1 MITPAN
7 DSIATAATSLD
18 TAFHTPSNDEAP
30 DVTAVTT
37 TIDPITA
44 APPSPNPM
52 RTEPQVTAISRTHL
66 ANPASYEQIQN
77 IVADDF
83 YIMDKQVFGSLNSK
97 VQLVMSVSQHVI
109 NAGGK
114 RMRPLITLLCSRLCA
129 DEQSTD
135 AMHLAA
141 ITEMLHTATLVH
153 DDVID
158 ASGLRRGKPTANAT
172 WDNATAVLVGDYLIA
187 RAFNLLV
194 GFNSLPLLKLFSD
207 GTCDIAEG
215 EVLQLQH
222 QHNPEATEADYMRI
236 IDGKTSRLFMMA
248 TSGVALLQDKPEFM
262 QALSDFGQ
270 HFGNA
275 FQIIDDV
282 LDYSGNSD
290 VMGKNLGDDLAEGKP
305 TLPTIVALRL
315 LKEQDKTQYDK
326 LRIAVQTGKTENA
339 EYLIGLVK
347 ASGALEYCRKRA
359 LDETQLAQQALLQ
372 LPDNH
377 YRLGLWQLTEL
388 ASSRLV

>member
-1 MITPAN
+1 MTSTSITSNPIN
-7 DSIATAATSLD
+7 NI
-18 TAFHTPSNDEAP
+18 PSK
-30 DVTAVTT
+30 
-37 TIDPITA
+37 
-44 APPSPNPM
+44 
-52 RTEPQVTAISRTHL
+52 PQSTL
-66 ANPASYEQIQN
+66 SYADIQN

-83 YIMDKQVFGSLNSK
+83 EIMDKQVFGSLNSK

-109 NAGGK
+109 DAGGK
-114 RMRPLITLLCSRLCA
+114 RMRPLITLLCARMFDDAPS
-129 DEQSTD
+129 EK

-158 ASGLRRGKPTANAT
+158 ESGQRRGKPTANAT

-194 GFNSLPLLKLFSD
+194 GFQSLPLLQIFSD

-222 QHNPEATEADYMRI
+222 QHNPAATEEDYLRI

-248 TSGVALLQDKPEFM
+248 TQGAAILQGKTEYL
-262 QALSDFGQ
+262 QALGDFGQ

-282 LDYSGNSD
+282 LDYSGDSAL
-290 VMGKNLGDDLAEGKP
+290 MGKNLGDDLAEGKP
-305 TLPTIVALRL
+305 TLPTIKALEL
-315 LKEQDKTQYDK
+315 LKNSNVKGYDQ
-326 LRIAVQTGKTENA
+326 LRVAVQTGKTPNTEQ
-339 EYLIGLVK
+339 LIELVRH
-347 ASGALEYCRKRA
+347 SGSLDYCKQRALE
-359 LDETQLAQQALLQ
+359 ETKLAQQALTT
-372 LPDNH
+372 LPDNR
-377 YRLGLWQLTEL
+377 YRKGLYQLTEL
-388 ASSRLV
+388 ASARLL

>member
-1 MITPAN
+1 MTTSNTSSTTQLINDTPIMDYAE
-7 DSIATAATSLD
+7 I
-18 TAFHTPSNDEAP
+18 
-30 DVTAVTT
+30 
-37 TIDPITA
+37 
-44 APPSPNPM
+44 
-52 RTEPQVTAISRTHL
+52 Q
-66 ANPASYEQIQN
+66 QI
-77 IVADDF
+77 IADDF
-83 YIMDKQVFGSLNSK
+83 NIMDKQVFGSLNSK
-97 VQLVMSVSQHVI
+97 VKLVMNVSQHVI

-114 RMRPLITLLCSRLCA
+114 RMRPLITLLCSRLCN
-129 DEQSTD
+129 DEQSED

-153 DDVID
+153 DDVVD
-158 ASGLRRGKPTANAT
+158 ESNLRRGRPTANAT

-194 GFNSLPLLKLFSD
+194 GFKSLPLLQLFSD

-222 QHNPEATEADYMRI
+222 QHNPEATEDDYMRI

-248 TSGVALLQDKPEFM
+248 TCGVAILQDKPEFM
-262 QALSDFGQ
+262 QPFSDFGQ

-282 LDYSGNSD
+282 LDYNGDSE

-315 LKEQDKTQYDK
+315 LKQSDADKFNK
-326 LRIAVQTGKTENA
+326 LRIAVQTGKTEDA
-339 EYLIGLVK
+339 QALIKLVK
-347 ASGALEYCRKRA
+347 ESGALDYCRERA
-359 LDETQLAQQALLQ
+359 LEETHLAQKALEK
-372 LPDNH
+372 LPDNK
-377 YRLGLWQLTEL
+377 YRHGLWQLTEI

>member
-1 MITPAN
+1 MI
-7 DSIATAATSLD
+7 STSSNN
-18 TAFHTPSNDEAP
+18 TPS
-30 DVTAVTT
+30 TAQST
-37 TIDPITA
+37 
-44 APPSPNPM
+44 
-52 RTEPQVTAISRTHL
+52 L
-66 ANPASYEQIQN
+66 SYADIQN

-83 YIMDKQVFGSLNSK
+83 EIMDKQVFGSLNSK
-97 VQLVMSVSQHVI
+97 VKLVMSVSQHVI
-109 NAGGK
+109 DAGGK
-114 RMRPLITLLCSRLCA
+114 RMRPLITLLCARMFDDAPSKP
-129 DEQSTD
+129 

-158 ASGLRRGKPTANAT
+158 ESGQRRGKPTANAT

-194 GFNSLPLLKLFSD
+194 GFQSLPLLQVFSD

-222 QHNPEATEADYMRI
+222 QHNPTATEEDYLRI

-248 TSGVALLQDKPEFM
+248 TQGAAILQDKTEYM
-262 QALSDFGQ
+262 QALGDFGQ

-282 LDYSGNSD
+282 LDYSGDST

-305 TLPTIVALRL
+305 TLPTIKALEL
-315 LKEQDKTQYDK
+315 LKDSDIEGYEQ
-326 LRIAVQTGKTENA
+326 LRIAVQTGKTPNTEQ
-339 EYLIGLVK
+339 LIELVRR
-347 ASGALEYCRKRA
+347 SGSLDYCKQRALE
-359 LDETQLAQQALLQ
+359 ETKLAQDALNT
-372 LPDNH
+372 LPDNR
-377 YRLGLWQLTEL
+377 YRKGLYQLTEL
-388 ASSRLV
+388 ASSRLL

>member
-1 MITPAN
+1 MTSNSLSNA
-7 DSIATAATSLD
+7 AATSTTPLM
-18 TAFHTPSNDEAP
+18 TSTSTPSHAD
-30 DVTAVTT
+30 
-37 TIDPITA
+37 I
-44 APPSPNPM
+44 PSY
-52 RTEPQVTAISRTHL
+52 AD
-66 ANPASYEQIQN
+66 IQS

-83 YIMDKQVFGSLNSK
+83 DIMDKQVFGSLNSK
-97 VQLVMSVSQHVI
+97 VKLVMSVSQHVI

-114 RMRPLITLLCSRLCA
+114 RMRPLITLLCARMFN
-129 DEQSTD
+129 DEPSQQ

-158 ASGLRRGKPTANAT
+158 ESGQRRGKPTANAT

-194 GFNSLPLLKLFSD
+194 GFQSLPLLQVFSD

-222 QHNPEATEADYMRI
+222 QHNPEATEQDYLNI

-248 TSGVALLQDKPEFM
+248 TQGAAILQNKTEYL
-262 QALSDFGQ
+262 QALADFGQ

-275 FQIIDDV
+275 FQIVDDV
-282 LDYSGNSD
+282 LDYSGDSE

-305 TLPTIVALRL
+305 TLPTIKALEL
-315 LKEQDKTQYDK
+315 LKDSDKAGYEQ
-326 LRIAVQTGKTENA
+326 LRIAVQTGKTPNA
-339 EYLIGLVK
+339 EQLIDLVRG
-347 ASGALEYCRKRA
+347 SGALEYCKQRA
-359 LDETQLAQQALLQ
+359 LEETKLAQRALSS
-372 LPDNH
+372 LPDNR
-377 YRLGLWQLTEL
+377 YRHGLYQLTEL
-388 ASSRLV
+388 ASARLL

>member
-1 MITPAN
+1 MTLIKSNPVTDTSPSFHSSLSYKDIQKIVAN
-7 DSIATAATSLD
+7 DFA
-18 TAFHTPSNDEAP
+18 
-30 DVTAVTT
+30 
-37 TIDPITA
+37 
-44 APPSPNPM
+44 
-52 RTEPQVTAISRTHL
+52 
-66 ANPASYEQIQN
+66 
-77 IVADDF
+77 
-83 YIMDKQVFGSLNSK
+83 IMDKQVFGSLNSK

-114 RMRPLITLLCSRLCA
+114 RMRPLITLLCSRLCH
-129 DEQSTD
+129 DSPSNE

-158 ASGLRRGKPTANAT
+158 ESGLRRGKPTANAT
-172 WDNATAVLVGDYLIA
+172 WDNPTAVLVGDYLIA
-187 RAFNLLV
+187 RSFNLLV
-194 GFNSLPLLKLFSD
+194 DFQSLPLLKLFSD

-222 QHNPEATEADYMRI
+222 QHNPAATEYDYMRI

-248 TSGVALLQDKPEFM
+248 TCGVAILQNKLEFM
-262 QALSDFGQ
+262 QPFKDFGQ

-282 LDYSGNSD
+282 LDYSGDSD

-305 TLPTIVALRL
+305 TLPTIVALRI
-315 LKEQDKTQYDK
+315 LKESDEEKYNT
-326 LRIAVQTGKTENA
+326 LRIAVQTGKTDNA
-339 EYLIGLVK
+339 KQLIDLVK
-347 ASGALEYCRKRA
+347 STGALDYCRDRA
-359 LDETQLAQQALLQ
+359 IEETRLAQQALAK
-372 LPDNH
+372 LPDNK
-377 YRLGLWQLTEL
+377 YRHGLWQLTEL

>member
-1 MITPAN
+1 M
-7 DSIATAATSLD
+7 TSP
-18 TAFHTPSNDEAP
+18 TPSH
-30 DVTAVTT
+30 
-37 TIDPITA
+37 I
-44 APPSPNPM
+44 PSY
-52 RTEPQVTAISRTHL
+52 SD
-66 ANPASYEQIQN
+66 IQS
-77 IVADDF
+77 IVAQDF
-83 YIMDKQVFGSLNSK
+83 DIMDKQVYGSLNSK

-109 NAGGK
+109 DAGGK
-114 RMRPLITLLCSRLCA
+114 RMRPLITLLCSRLCT
-129 DEQSTD
+129 DTQSKS

-158 ASGLRRGKPTANAT
+158 ESGLRRGKPTANAT

-194 GFNSLPLLKLFSD
+194 EFGSLPLLKLFSD

-222 QHNPEATEADYMRI
+222 QHNPAATEDDYLRI

-248 TSGVALLQDKPEFM
+248 TQGVAILHDKPEFLDPF
-262 QALSDFGQ
+262 ARFGQ

-282 LDYSGNSD
+282 LDYSGDSA

-305 TLPTIVALRL
+305 TLPTIKALELLKTQDATGYDQLRL
-315 LKEQDKTQYDK
+315 
-326 LRIAVQTGKTENA
+326 AVQTGKTPNTDQ
-339 EYLIGLVK
+339 LIALVQQ
-347 ASGALEYCRKRA
+347 SGALQYCRQRA
-359 LDETQLAQQALLQ
+359 LEETAQAQAALAD
-372 LPDNH
+372 LPDN
-377 YRLGLWQLTEL
+377 RFRDGLYQLTQL

>member
-1 MITPAN
+1 MT
-7 DSIATAATSLD
+7 STSLSNASSND
-18 TAFHTPSNDEAP
+18 LSNKSALTLSTPSYAD
-30 DVTAVTT
+30 
-37 TIDPITA
+37 
-44 APPSPNPM
+44 
-52 RTEPQVTAISRTHL
+52 
-66 ANPASYEQIQN
+66 IQS

-83 YIMDKQVFGSLNSK
+83 KIMDRQVFGSLDSK

-114 RMRPLITLLCSRLCA
+114 RMRPLITLLCSRMFN
-129 DEQSTD
+129 DNPSEQS
-135 AMHLAA
+135 MHLAA

-158 ASGLRRGKPTANAT
+158 ESNQRRGKPTANAT

-194 GFNSLPLLKLFSD
+194 GFQSLPLLQLFSD

-222 QHNPEATEADYMRI
+222 QHNPEATENDYLRI

-248 TSGVALLQDKPEFM
+248 TQGAAILQGQNQHLPAL
-262 QALSDFGQ
+262 ADFGQ

-282 LDYSGNSD
+282 LDYSGDSEL
-290 VMGKNLGDDLAEGKP
+290 MGKNLGDDLAEGKP
-305 TLPTIVALRL
+305 TLPTIKALEL
-315 LKEQDKTQYDK
+315 LETSNPEGYKQ
-326 LRIAVQTGKTENA
+326 LRIAVQTGKTPDA
-339 EYLIGLVK
+339 DQLIELVRG
-347 ASGALEYCRKRA
+347 SGSLDYCKQRA
-359 LDETQLAQQALLQ
+359 LDETKLAQQALST
-372 LPDNH
+372 LPDNC
-377 YRLGLWQLTEL
+377 YRQGLYQLTEL
-388 ASSRLV
+388 ASARLV

>member
-1 MITPAN
+1 MTTSNTASSP
-7 DSIATAATSLD
+7 TAATSAPL
-18 TAFHTPSNDEAP
+18 FSEAP
-30 DVTAVTT
+30 ILDYAD
-37 TIDPITA
+37 I
-44 APPSPNPM
+44 
-52 RTEPQVTAISRTHL
+52 Q
-66 ANPASYEQIQN
+66 QI
-77 IVADDF
+77 IADDF
-83 YIMDKQVFGSLNSK
+83 AIMDKQVFGSLNSK

-114 RMRPLITLLCSRLCA
+114 RMRPLITLLCSRLCK
-129 DEQSTD
+129 DEQSED

-158 ASGLRRGKPTANAT
+158 ESGMRRGRPTANAT
-172 WDNATAVLVGDYLIA
+172 WDNPTAVLVGDYLIA

-194 GFNSLPLLKLFSD
+194 GFQSLPLLKLFSD

-222 QHNPEATEADYMRI
+222 QHNPEATEDDYMRI

-248 TSGVALLQDKPEFM
+248 TTGVAILRDKPEFM
-262 QALSDFGQ
+262 QPFSDFGQ

-282 LDYSGNSD
+282 LDYSGDSEL
-290 VMGKNLGDDLAEGKP
+290 MGKNLGDDLAEGKP

-315 LKEQDKTQYDK
+315 LKQSDETKYNK
-326 LRIAVQTGKTENA
+326 LRIAVQTGKVDDA
-339 EYLIGLVK
+339 QGLIKLVQE
-347 ASGALEYCRKRA
+347 SGALAYCRERA
-359 LDETQLAQQALLQ
+359 LEETRLAQQALSQ
-372 LPDNH
+372 LPDNQ
-377 YRLGLWQLTEL
+377 YRKGLWQLTEL
-388 ASSRLV
+388 ASSRLA

>member
-1 MITPAN
+1 M
-7 DSIATAATSLD
+7 TSTLLD
-18 TAFHTPSNDEAP
+18 N
-30 DVTAVTT
+30 
-37 TIDPITA
+37 I
-44 APPSPNPM
+44 SP
-52 RTEPQVTAISRTHL
+52 TSQSTLTYAD
-66 ANPASYEQIQN
+66 IQN

-83 YIMDKQVFGSLNSK
+83 EIMDKQVFGSLNSK

-114 RMRPLITLLCSRLCA
+114 RMRPLITLLCARMLNDAPS
-129 DEQSTD
+129 QQ

-158 ASGLRRGKPTANAT
+158 ESGQRRGKPTANAT

-194 GFNSLPLLKLFSD
+194 GFQSLPLLQVFSD

-215 EVLQLQH
+215 GVLQLQH
-222 QHNPEATEADYMRI
+222 QHNPAATETDYLNI

-248 TSGVALLQDKPEFM
+248 TQGAAILQDKTEYM
-262 QALSDFGQ
+262 TALGDFGQ

-282 LDYSGNSD
+282 LDYSGDSEL
-290 VMGKNLGDDLAEGKP
+290 MGKNLGDDLAEGKP
-305 TLPTIVALRL
+305 TLPTITALEL
-315 LKEQDKTQYDK
+315 LKDSDKAGYEQ
-326 LRIAVQTGKTENA
+326 LRVAVQTGKTPNA
-339 EYLIGLVK
+339 EQLIELVRT
-347 ASGALEYCRKRA
+347 SGSLDYCKLRALE
-359 LDETQLAQQALLQ
+359 ETKLAQQALST
-372 LPDNH
+372 LPDNR
-377 YRLGLWQLTEL
+377 YRQGLHQLTEL
-388 ASSRLV
+388 ASARLL

>member
-1 MITPAN
+1 MTSPSLS
-7 DSIATAATSLD
+7 DIAPSVVP
-18 TAFHTPSNDEAP
+18 TPSYAD
-30 DVTAVTT
+30 
-37 TIDPITA
+37 
-44 APPSPNPM
+44 
-52 RTEPQVTAISRTHL
+52 
-66 ANPASYEQIQN
+66 IQS

-83 YIMDKQVFGSLNSK
+83 DIMDKQVFGSLDSK
-97 VQLVMSVSQHVI
+97 VQLVMNVSQHVI

-114 RMRPLITLLCSRLCA
+114 RMRPLITLLCARMFN
-129 DEQSTD
+129 DEASTQ

-158 ASGLRRGKPTANAT
+158 ESNQRRGKPTANAT

-194 GFNSLPLLKLFSD
+194 GFQSLPLLQLFSD

-222 QHNPEATEADYMRI
+222 QHNPEATEDDYLRI

-248 TSGVALLQDKPEFM
+248 TQGAAILQNQTDYLS
-262 QALSDFGQ
+262 ALSDFGQ

-282 LDYSGNSD
+282 LDYSGDSEL
-290 VMGKNLGDDLAEGKP
+290 MGKNLGDDLAEGKP
-305 TLPTIVALRL
+305 TLPTIKALEL
-315 LKEQDKTQYDK
+315 LKDTDSESYEQ
-326 LRIAVQTGKTENA
+326 LRIAIQTGKTPNTA
-339 EYLIGLVK
+339 QLIELVRD
-347 ASGALEYCRKRA
+347 SGSLEYCKQRA
-359 LDETQLAQQALLQ
+359 LEETQRAQQALKN
-372 LPDNH
+372 LPDNR
-377 YRLGLWQLTEL
+377 YRQGLYQLTEL
-388 ASSRLV
+388 ASARLL

>member
-1 MITPAN
+1 MTSTSITSN
-7 DSIATAATSLD
+7 SINNI
-18 TAFHTPSNDEAP
+18 PSK
-30 DVTAVTT
+30 
-37 TIDPITA
+37 
-44 APPSPNPM
+44 
-52 RTEPQVTAISRTHL
+52 PQSTL
-66 ANPASYEQIQN
+66 SYADIQN

-83 YIMDKQVFGSLNSK
+83 EIMDKQVFGSLNSK

-109 NAGGK
+109 DAGGK
-114 RMRPLITLLCSRLCA
+114 RMRPLITLLCARMFDDAPS
-129 DEQSTD
+129 EK

-158 ASGLRRGKPTANAT
+158 ESGQRRGKPTANAT

-194 GFNSLPLLKLFSD
+194 GFQSLPLLQIFSD

-222 QHNPEATEADYMRI
+222 QHNPAATEEDYLRI

-248 TSGVALLQDKPEFM
+248 TQGAAILQGKTEYL
-262 QALSDFGQ
+262 QALGDFGQ

-282 LDYSGNSD
+282 LDYSGDSAL
-290 VMGKNLGDDLAEGKP
+290 MGKNLGDDLAEGKP
-305 TLPTIVALRL
+305 TLPTIKALEL
-315 LKEQDKTQYDK
+315 LKNSNVKGYDQ
-326 LRIAVQTGKTENA
+326 LRIAVQTGKTPNA
-339 EYLIGLVK
+339 EQLIELVRH
-347 ASGALEYCRKRA
+347 SGSLDYCKQRALE
-359 LDETQLAQQALLQ
+359 ETKLAQQALTT
-372 LPDNH
+372 LPDNR
-377 YRLGLWQLTEL
+377 YRKGLYQLTEL
-388 ASSRLV
+388 ASARLL

>member
-1 MITPAN
+1 MTKPSLATTAMPSKRSSLSYADIQ
-7 DSIATAATSLD
+7 SIVS
-18 TAFHTPSNDEAP
+18 
-30 DVTAVTT
+30 
-37 TIDPITA
+37 
-44 APPSPNPM
+44 
-52 RTEPQVTAISRTHL
+52 
-66 ANPASYEQIQN
+66 
-77 IVADDF
+77 DDF
-83 YIMDKQVFGSLNSK
+83 EIMDKQVFGSLDSK

-109 NAGGK
+109 SAGGK
-114 RMRPLITLLCSRLCA
+114 RMRPLITLLCARMFHDAPS
-129 DEQSTD
+129 EQ

-158 ASGLRRGKPTANAT
+158 ESNQRRGKPTANAT

-194 GFNSLPLLKLFSD
+194 GFQSLPLLQLFSD

-248 TSGVALLQDKPEFM
+248 TQGAAILQGQEQYL
-262 QALSDFGQ
+262 QALADFGQ

-282 LDYSGNSD
+282 LDYSGDSAL
-290 VMGKNLGDDLAEGKP
+290 MGKNLGDDLSEGKP
-305 TLPTIVALRL
+305 TLPTIKALEL
-315 LKEQDKTQYDK
+315 LKDSDKDSYEQ
-326 LRIAVQTGKTENA
+326 LRIAVQTGKTPNA
-339 EYLIGLVK
+339 EQLIELVRG
-347 ASGALEYCRKRA
+347 SGSLTYCTERALE
-359 LDETQLAQQALLQ
+359 ETRLAQHALSG
-372 LPDNH
+372 LPDNK
-377 YRLGLWQLTEL
+377 YRQGLYQLTEL
-388 ASSRLV
+388 ACARLL

>member
-1 MITPAN
+1 MT
-7 DSIATAATSLD
+7 STSLNSS
-18 TAFHTPSNDEAP
+18 TLSYND
-30 DVTAVTT
+30 
-37 TIDPITA
+37 
-44 APPSPNPM
+44 
-52 RTEPQVTAISRTHL
+52 
-66 ANPASYEQIQN
+66 IQS
-77 IVADDF
+77 IVAEDF
-83 YIMDKQVFGSLNSK
+83 DIMDKQVFGSLNSK

-114 RMRPLITLLCSRLCA
+114 RMRPLITLLCARMLNDAPS
-129 DEQSTD
+129 EK

-158 ASGLRRGKPTANAT
+158 ESGQRRGKPTANAT

-194 GFNSLPLLKLFSD
+194 GFESLPLLQLFSD

-222 QHNPEATEADYMRI
+222 QHNPAATETDYLNI

-248 TSGVALLQDKPEFM
+248 TQGAAILQGQEQHL
-262 QALSDFGQ
+262 QALGDFGQ

-282 LDYSGNSD
+282 LDYSGDSEL
-290 VMGKNLGDDLAEGKP
+290 MGKNLGDDLSEGKP
-305 TLPTIVALRL
+305 TLPTIKALEL
-315 LKEQDKTQYDK
+315 LKGSDKVGYEQ
-326 LRIAVQTGKTENA
+326 LRIAVQTGKTPNA
-339 EYLIGLVK
+339 DQLIELVRG
-347 ASGALEYCRKRA
+347 SGSLAYCSKRA
-359 LDETQLAQQALLQ
+359 LEETRLAQQALIS
-372 LPDNH
+372 LPDNA
-377 YRLGLWQLTEL
+377 YRQGLYQLTEL
-388 ASSRLV
+388 ASSRLL

>member
-1 MITPAN
+1 MTSSINTAPTSQTQDNNTNKASENTPVNYA
-7 DSIATAATSLD
+7 D
-18 TAFHTPSNDEAP
+18 
-30 DVTAVTT
+30 
-37 TIDPITA
+37 
-44 APPSPNPM
+44 
-52 RTEPQVTAISRTHL
+52 
-66 ANPASYEQIQN
+66 IQK
-77 IVADDF
+77 IIADDF
-83 YIMDKQVFGSLNSK
+83 AIMDEQVFGSLNSK
-97 VQLVMSVSQHVI
+97 VQLVMNVSQHVI

-114 RMRPLITLLCSRLCA
+114 RMRPLITLLCSRLCK

-158 ASGLRRGKPTANAT
+158 ESGLRRGRPTANAT
-172 WDNATAVLVGDYLIA
+172 WDNPTAVLVGDYLIA

-194 GFNSLPLLKLFSD
+194 GFQSLPLLQLFSD

-222 QHNPEATEADYMRI
+222 QHNPAATETDYMNI

-248 TSGVALLQDKPEFM
+248 TCGVAILQDRADFM
-262 QALSDFGQ
+262 QAFSDFGQ

-282 LDYSGNSD
+282 LDYSGD
-290 VMGKNLGDDLAEGKP
+290 AEVMGKNLGDDLAEGKP

-315 LKEQDKTQYDK
+315 LKNSDKEKYDL
-326 LRIAVQTGKTENA
+326 LRIAVQTGKVA
-339 EYLIGLVK
+339 DPQKLINLVHE
-347 ASGALEYCRKRA
+347 SGALEYCRERA
-359 LDETQLAQQALLQ
+359 LEETRLAQAALST
-372 LPDNH
+372 LPDNE
-377 YRLGLWQLTEL
+377 YRKGLWQLTEL
-388 ASSRLV
+388 ASARLA

>member
-1 MITPAN
+1 MTTTLSNA
-7 DSIATAATSLD
+7 SIPSVP
-18 TAFHTPSNDEAP
+18 TPSYADIQSI
-30 DVTAVTT
+30 VT
-37 TIDPITA
+37 
-44 APPSPNPM
+44 
-52 RTEPQVTAISRTHL
+52 
-66 ANPASYEQIQN
+66 
-77 IVADDF
+77 DDF
-83 YIMDKQVFGSLNSK
+83 EIMDKQVFGSLNSK

-114 RMRPLITLLCSRLCA
+114 RMRPLITLLCARMLN
-129 DEQSTD
+129 DEPSQQ

-158 ASGLRRGKPTANAT
+158 ESGQRRGKPTANAT

-194 GFNSLPLLKLFSD
+194 SFQSLPLLQLFSD

-222 QHNPEATEADYMRI
+222 QHNPAATEADYLNI

-248 TSGVALLQDKPEFM
+248 TQGAAILQEQTQYLSAL
-262 QALSDFGQ
+262 ADFGQ

-282 LDYSGNSD
+282 LDYNGDSE

-305 TLPTIVALRL
+305 TLPTIKALEL
-315 LKEQDKTQYDK
+315 LKDSDKESYEQ
-326 LRIAVQTGKTENA
+326 LRIAVQTGKTPNA
-339 EYLIGLVK
+339 EQLIELVRS
-347 ASGALEYCRKRA
+347 SGSLAYCKKRA
-359 LDETQLAQQALLQ
+359 LEETALAQQALSA
-372 LPDNH
+372 LPDNR
-377 YRLGLWQLTEL
+377 YRHGLYQLTEL
-388 ASSRLV
+388 ASARLL

>member
-1 MITPAN
+1 MTSTPL
-7 DSIATAATSLD
+7 SRPSTAPTSL
-18 TAFHTPSNDEAP
+18 
-30 DVTAVTT
+30 
-37 TIDPITA
+37 
-44 APPSPNPM
+44 
-52 RTEPQVTAISRTHL
+52 
-66 ANPASYEQIQN
+66 SYADIQS

-83 YIMDKQVFGSLNSK
+83 EIMDKQVFGSLNSK

-114 RMRPLITLLCSRLCA
+114 RMRPLITLLCSRMLN
-129 DEQSTD
+129 DVPSKE

-158 ASGLRRGKPTANAT
+158 ESGQRRGKPTANAT

-194 GFNSLPLLKLFSD
+194 GFRSLPLLQLFSD

-222 QHNPEATEADYMRI
+222 QHNPSATEADYLAI

-248 TSGVALLQDKPEFM
+248 TQGAAILQDKTEHLD
-262 QALSDFGQ
+262 ALADFGQ

-282 LDYSGNSD
+282 LDYSGDSE

-305 TLPTIVALRL
+305 TLPTIKALAL
-315 LKEQDKTQYDK
+315 LKDNDTVGFDK
-326 LRIAVQTGKTENA
+326 LRIAVQTGKTDDA
-339 EYLIGLVK
+339 AALIALVRE
-347 ASGALEYCRKRA
+347 SGALEYCRTRA
-359 LDETQLAQQALLQ
+359 LEETALAQQALET
-372 LPDNH
+372 LPDNQ
-377 YRLGLWQLTEL
+377 YRQGLYQLTEL
-388 ASSRLV
+388 ASARLV